1 MNPTIKSLRTVS
13 GMSSVLGLAVLS
25 TGAFAQFTAGSIVV
39 ARVGAGTTVLNNG
52 GTPISLVQYSPTGTL
67 GPILNLPTAVNGAN
81 RRLVVSGTASS
92 EGRLKLSA
100 NGRLLVLVGY
110 DTNVGQQGPAS
121 ATASLVTTVND
132 GTPASVNRVVG
143 LINWATGAI
152 DTTTAL
158 TNAYSASNI
167 RGAATVDGTGVY
179 TVGNGSNAGVRFVNL
194 AVNPNDSVRVD
205 SAPSSNIRTVNIYG
219 GQLFVS
225 TGTTNDPGAGVY
237 SVGRGLPTASTATTP
252 APSFALTPTYA
263 TDLPSAPPTPPATAQ
278 SASPYDFVFAGS
290 NTLYIADDRSVTN
303 RGGIQK
309 FTRNADNTFSY
320 RYTIVAPT
328 PNTAGYSSVTGS
340 VNPNGTIT
348 LYATTAVSNNNSL
361 VSVTDNIADITTPT
375 STFTT
380 LASAGTNLA
389 FRGVVVLNPVI
400 SGKVLYPRPAV
411 IDPTQNPLPSPTTIE
426 VKGSTGSL
434 PVLNIIGDNQNYY
447 LGGFVPGAYNLRAKD
462 DRHLAQVKSATTT
475 GGSVSVDFNLL
486 AGDFSPIGTGGDNAI
501 DFGDLSTMLQ
511 AYNALFG
518 DALYDTYVQADL
530 NYDGGIDFGDLSL
543 MLQNYNVFGDDF

>member
-1 MNPTIKSLRTVS
+1 MNPTIKSLRAVT
-13 GMSSVLGLAVLS
+13 GLSSVLGLAVLS

-39 ARVGAGTTVLNNG
+39 ARVGAGTAALNNG

-67 GPILNLPTAVNGAN
+67 GPVLNLPTAASGAN

-110 DTNVGQQGPAS
+110 DAAVGQQGPAS
-121 ATASLVTTVND
+121 ATASLVTSVND

-158 TNAYSASNI
+158 TNAYSANNI
-167 RGAATVDGTGVY
+167 RGAATVDGTGIY
-179 TVGNGSNAGVRFVNL
+179 TAGTGGNAGVRFVNR
-194 AVNPNDSVRVD
+194 AVSLNDSVRVD
-205 SAPSSNIRTVNIYG
+205 SAPSSNIRTVDFYG
-219 GQLFVS
+219 GQLFAS

-237 SVGRGLPTASTATTP
+237 SVGRGLPTASTAVTP

-263 TDLPSAPPTPPATAQ
+263 TDLASPPPPPPATAQ
-278 SASPYDFVFAGS
+278 IASPYDFVFAGS
-290 NTLYIADDRSVTN
+290 NTLYIADDRSVIN
-303 RGGIQK
+303 KGGIQK

-328 PNTAGYSSVTGS
+328 PNTSGYSSVTGS

-348 LYATTAVSNNNSL
+348 LYATTTGVSNSL

-380 LASAGTNLA
+380 LATAGTNQA

-434 PVLNIIGDNQNYY
+434 AVSNIIGDNQNYY

-462 DRHLAQVKSATTT
+462 DRHLAQIKPASTT
-475 GGSVSVDFNLL
+475 GGSVIVDFNLL
-486 AGDFSPIGTGGDNAI
+486 AGDFAPIEVGGDNAI

-518 DALYDTYVQADL
+518 DALYDTYIQADI
-530 NYDGGIDFGDLSL
+530 NYDGGIDFGDLSTL
-543 MLQNYNVFGDDF
+543 LQNYNAFGDDF